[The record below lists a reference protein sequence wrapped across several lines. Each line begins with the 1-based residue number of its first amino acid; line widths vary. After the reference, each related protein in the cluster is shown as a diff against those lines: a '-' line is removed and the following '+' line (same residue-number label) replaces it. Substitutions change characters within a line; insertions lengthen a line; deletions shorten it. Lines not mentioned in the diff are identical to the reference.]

1 MPLAML
7 PTKSSQR
14 CQDQMIRAIII
25 YQAKYEKIPQN
36 NISCQKCSVK
46 NNYLF
51 PFQKL
56 MKYVD
61 VHILLHSLKSGSL
74 VAFWLFFVEDFLS
87 NTICD
92 KALIA
97 WEVALI
103 LLWEPLLFF
112 CLITDRNLK

>member
-1 MPLAML
+1 
-7 PTKSSQR
+7 
-14 CQDQMIRAIII
+14 
-25 YQAKYEKIPQN
+25 
-36 NISCQKCSVK
+36 
-46 NNYLF
+46 
-51 PFQKL
+51 

-74 VAFWLFFVEDFLS
+74 VAFWLFFAEDFLS

-112 CLITDRNLK
+112 FAWLQIEIWNNERGTLAVFST